1 MFCRRHQEFE
11 FLRGLRIEWGINTP
25 GGSLQSIPT
34 AGWRHRG
41 RRHDQAFFHHGYPP
55 DACRGLRVVMLT
67 GDNRRVA
74 DAIAGEAGVDEVI
87 ADVLPVR
94 RWR

>member
-1 MFCRRHQEFE
+1 MFCRRHQEFA
-11 FLRGLRIEWGINTP
+11 FLRGLRIEWGLIP
-25 GGSLQSIPT
+25 LGGICNLFLQLVGAIAVADTIKPSSIT
-34 AGWRHRG
+34 AIRQMH
-41 RRHDQAFFHHGYPP
+41 AE
-55 DACRGLRVVMLT
+55 GLRVVMLT

-74 DAIAGEAGVDEVI
+74 DAIAGEAGVDEVL